1 MPLCE
6 LALTEQHPVVAD
18 TRVAVTA
25 TGCPTSDVGTS
36 VSGHWSVPFSFG
48 LLAYTCSLVGGD
60 QRRGKQP
67 VDGHR
72 SLRKS
77 SVTWGSWREIV
88 ITRSVTATT
97 FAISRPSSF
106 CPGTSVSSSSNTA
119 TRNGVLVGTQ
129 HAR

>member
-1 MPLCE
+1 MVHEDPGGVVDEMAPRPVESIKGQDRVHCDSAIE
-6 LALTEQHPVVAD
+6 TGNLARDLAD
-18 TRVAVTA
+18 RL
-25 TGCPTSDVGTS
+25 
-36 VSGHWSVPFSFG
+36 SGD
-48 LLAYTCSLVGGD
+48 GGRED
-60 QRRGKQP
+60 EAHRARR
-67 VDGHR
+67 HR

-106 CPGTSVSSSSNTA
+106 CPGTSVSSSSRTA
-119 TRNGVLVGTQ
+119 TRSGVLVGTQ